1 MKVLFKKYYYYFT
14 FSLFFLTTFLSNS
27 QTIFEDNNLTDTLKN
42 TIKKTE
48 YFLQKQDLDSLLIFS
63 NKLSKIG
70 VNTDSKISLFY
81 ANLYKGKLNLIK
93 KNSEKA
99 ILFLEKASE
108 ISNYNDSLLIKN
120 GVYSNLRD
128 LYYENNSINKYL
140 TTLLRIDYYYKNS
153 ENFTELN
160 QNLIYL
166 GEIFIENENFGQAK
180 LYLEK
185 VIENCKKETIEN
197 ENEINAILGKVYISK
212 AFLNYSMGDFQKSL
226 EYSFKSEVIFK
237 KLNFLRKIEVVKCNR
252 GNMYIKLNRLDE
264 AEEIY
269 LNSLNQTQFP
279 KIVLEA
285 KLCLYSISLLR
296 NETSEFKN
304 AHKNLINDPSL
315 SAYYKFETLI
325 EISKIYLKKE
335 MYNESLAS
343 INSCLDILK
352 TGMFKQRIRTLN
364 LKSIILEK
372 MNLSN
377 DLIKNLKEISRI
389 KDVLDEKKSEFQLNY
404 LKTKLMLTDLN
415 NEINEQNLRIN
426 YLAEKNKIKTLL
438 NGLSI
443 LLIVIVIIF
452 SFFYVSKSKKSKEKE
467 LELMEVK
474 DRYRKKQV
482 TDFALYLDE
491 KNTILNEINHKI
503 KYSNINFEVKKDINM
518 YIQNKISY
526 SNSKIDLEKAS
537 NEINKD
543 FYKKISFLHPV
554 LTEKEKELLYLIR
567 LNYSSKQICEVLNI
581 EKATVNNY
589 RYRLR
594 KKINLDKGH
603 NLTSYVHSI

>member
-14 FSLFFLTTFLSNS
+14 FSLIFLTTFSSNS

-304 AHKNLINDPSL
+304 AHKNLINNPSL

-491 KNTILNEINHKI
+491 KNTI
-503 KYSNINFEVKKDINM
+503 S
-518 YIQNKISY
+518 
-526 SNSKIDLEKAS
+526 
-537 NEINKD
+537 
-543 FYKKISFLHPV
+543 
-554 LTEKEKELLYLIR
+554 T
-567 LNYSSKQICEVLNI
+567 
-581 EKATVNNY
+581 
-589 RYRLR
+589 LR
-594 KKINLDKGH
+594 
-603 NLTSYVHSI
+603 

>member
-1 MKVLFKKYYYYFT
+1 MKVLFKKYYYLT
-14 FSLFFLTTFLSNS
+14 FIIFLLTTFSSNS

-48 YFLQKQDLDSLLIFS
+48 YFLQKKDLDSLLIFS
-63 NKLSKIG
+63 NKLSEIG
-70 VNTDSKISLFY
+70 VNRDSKILLFY

-120 GVYSNLRD
+120 GVYSDLRD

-140 TTLLRIDYYYKNS
+140 TTLLRINYYYKNS

-166 GEIFIENENFGQAK
+166 GETFIENENFDQAK
-180 LYLEK
+180 FYLEK
-185 VIENCKKETIEN
+185 VIENCKTETKEN

-212 AFLNYSMGDFQKSL
+212 AFLNYSIGDFEKSL

-237 KLNFLRKIEVVKCNR
+237 KLKFLRKIEVVRCNR

-264 AEEIY
+264 AEKIY

-296 NETSEFKN
+296 NETSEFNN
-304 AHKNLINDPSL
+304 AHKNLIDDPSL

-343 INSCLDILK
+343 INNCLDILK
-352 TGMFKQRIRTLN
+352 TGMLKQRIRTLN
-364 LKSIILEK
+364 LKSTILEK

-389 KDVLDEKKSEFQLNY
+389 KDILDKNKSEFQLNY

-415 NEINEQNLRIN
+415 NEISEQNLRIN

-474 DRYRKKQV
+474 DSYRKKQV

-594 KKINLDKGH
+594 KKINLDKGN